1 MTDDDN
7 FDIDIYGED
16 LDDPS
21 AYKKVDVNVEDELFQ
36 DEDKAGAGKSAGNA
50 GNANGTTEDTNM
62 EGTANANEGVK
73 TEAAPQP
80 APQNSLKRKHPDNR
94 PVDANATTALYISDL
109 NWWTTDDDVRGW
121 IRQAD
126 CEDELKDITFSEHK
140 VNGKSKGVAFV
151 EFTTTQ
157 ASSATK
163 AKIESFATQPGYQS
177 KRHTVNYTQPH
188 NNPFR
193 TLPKDAP
200 ARNKDDNRGGSG
212 NFNRDNKPH
221 GPMGNNNF
229 SGQTN
234 NFAPQAGMMGNNSN
248 MGGGYRPRGGM
259 MNNRGNMGGSGGG
272 YMNRNGP
279 GGHMGG
285 GSGGSSGSPPQQF
298 GMMNQPGGGFNNMGG
313 GGGTGGGM
321 QFQGGGGGGG
331 GGGGFQGHRGGGMNM
346 GMRGGGPPNRGGRGG
361 FNNNMGMPMGGMG
374 GPNMGMNP
382 PMGGMNMGGPMGGN
396 GDMSGGNS
404 NFNPMMG
411 SGFNPMMGGGA
422 PQFGNPNFNPQF
434 FGQPQQG
441 GDQQWNPHGN
451 KRQRQDG

>member
-1 MTDDDN
+1 MADDDN

-21 AYKKVDVNVEDELFQ
+21 AYNKKVAAEDELFH
-36 DEDKAGAGKSAGNA
+36 DDDNKGDAGKSNGNA
-50 GNANGTTEDTNM
+50 ANTNGATEDTNM
-62 EGTANANEGVK
+62 EGTTNTSETIKQDPPA
-73 TEAAPQP
+73 QP
-80 APQNSLKRKHPDNR
+80 AQQNSLKRKHPDNR
-94 PVDANATTALYISDL
+94 PVDVNATTALYVSDL
-109 NWWTTDDDVRGW
+109 NWWTTDDDIRGW

-157 ASSATK
+157 GASATK

-200 ARNKDDNRGGSG
+200 ARNKDDNRGGPG
-212 NFNRDNKPH
+212 NFNRDKNH
-221 GPMGNNNF
+221 GPMGGNF
-229 SGQTN
+229 PSPA
-234 NFAPQAGMMGNNSN
+234 NFAPQPNMMGNN
-248 MGGGYRPRGGM
+248 MGGGFRGNRGGM
-259 MNNRGNMGGSGGG
+259 MNRGNMGGGGG

-279 GGHMGG
+279 GGGGGHMGG
-285 GSGGSSGSPPQQF
+285 GPPSGSPPQQF
-298 GMMNQPGGGFNNMGG
+298 GMMNQPGFNNMGG
-313 GGGTGGGM
+313 GGGGSGGGM
-321 QFQGGGGGGG
+321 QFQGGGG
-331 GGGGFQGHRGGGMNM
+331 FQGNRGGGMGM

-361 FNNNMGMPMGGMG
+361 FNNNMGMPMGGM
-374 GPNMGMNP
+374 PNMGMTP
-382 PMGGMNMGGPMGGN
+382 PMGGMNMGGGPMGGMGGG
-396 GDMSGGNS
+396 GDMGGGNS
-404 NFNPMMG
+404 GFNPMMG
-411 SGFNPMMGGGA
+411 SGFNPMMGGGGGGA

-434 FGQPQQG
+434 FGQQQG
-441 GDQQWNPHGN
+441 EQQWNPHGN